1 MRAKGNGWGRDAQG
15 EFAYIR
21 GLGLLGWSLETR
33 TQSHSK
39 QLSYIQENLPLAGW
53 SSHFFF
59 SPIRIF
65 FASINTT
72 CSFCLYCLQVT
83 LLGYTGS
90 GINFFQ
96 TGWCK
101 VGWGKPVLMETP
113 LSPGN
118 LAVTP
123 SPGLTPKQGRPYFFF
138 LVFPSLTRPGC
149 FSRRP
154 GKQQHD
160 RFNGFH

>member
-21 GLGLLGWSLETR
+21 CLGLLGWSFKTR

-39 QLSYIQENLPLAGW
+39 QLSYIQENLSLAGW
-53 SSHFFF
+53 SSLFLPHKN
-59 SPIRIF
+59 IL
-65 FASINTT
+65 
-72 CSFCLYCLQVT
+72 CKHQHY
-83 LLGYTGS
+83 LLLLFILPSSDSTWLHRKWNY
-90 GINFFQ
+90 FFQ